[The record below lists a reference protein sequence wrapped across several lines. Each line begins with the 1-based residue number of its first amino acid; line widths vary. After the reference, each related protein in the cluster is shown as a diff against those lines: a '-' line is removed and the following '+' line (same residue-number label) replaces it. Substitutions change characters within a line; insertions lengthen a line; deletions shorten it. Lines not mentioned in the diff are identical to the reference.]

1 MFLWTSERQ
10 RLGGNAELLRILRD
24 DADGQEAEDEIVG
37 LIADDL
43 MEMIGNPGRG
53 KRLQR

>member
-1 MFLWTSERQ
+1 VFLWTSERQ